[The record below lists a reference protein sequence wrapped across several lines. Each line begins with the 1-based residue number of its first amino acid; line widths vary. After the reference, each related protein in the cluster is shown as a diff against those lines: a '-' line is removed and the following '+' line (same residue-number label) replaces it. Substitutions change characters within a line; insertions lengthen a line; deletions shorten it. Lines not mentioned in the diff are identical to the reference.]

1 MNSTETK
8 TEILLKSWH
17 GKGFVKDMVAN
28 GIFTVFLR
36 KDEAIQFY

>member
-17 GKGFVKDMVAN
+17 GKVVKDMVAN

-36 KDEAIQFY
+36 KDEEVQFY